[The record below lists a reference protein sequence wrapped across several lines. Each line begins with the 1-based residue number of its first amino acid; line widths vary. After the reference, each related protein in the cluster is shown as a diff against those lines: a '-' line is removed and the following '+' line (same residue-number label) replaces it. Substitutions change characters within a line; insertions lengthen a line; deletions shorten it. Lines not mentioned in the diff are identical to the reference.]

1 MLLLRASNHS
11 QTVHLSRKRQN
22 YTNLKGVCFKPPQ
35 VIKLQLCKSAL
46 FAFLLD
52 HFNGMSLF
60 LGTELFSMRTSSSKI
75 LFSMSLKVFGEP
87 NIGANLIENTSEV
100 AILAQEVAPASLLQT
115 LIFPCLPNL
124 VMAGCGKGG
133 STFVVT
139 FLN

>member
-1 MLLLRASNHS
+1 
-11 QTVHLSRKRQN
+11 
-22 YTNLKGVCFKPPQ
+22 
-35 VIKLQLCKSAL
+35 
-46 FAFLLD
+46 
-52 HFNGMSLF
+52 MSLF